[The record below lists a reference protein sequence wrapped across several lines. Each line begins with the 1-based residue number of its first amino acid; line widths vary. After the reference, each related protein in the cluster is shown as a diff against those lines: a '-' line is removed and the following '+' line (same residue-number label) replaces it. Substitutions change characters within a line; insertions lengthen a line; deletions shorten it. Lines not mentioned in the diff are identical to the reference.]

1 MTGATVVED
10 PMKRSEAVT
19 TSALPAGDEGF
30 APSLV
35 QRPDGWYW
43 VAQDG
48 RREGGPFTSAAEA
61 QADLAGSETAL
72 EPGAVLREVEDEIGV
87 ADWID
92 PDTRSPAEHGV
103 PHIEEH

>member
-1 MTGATVVED
+1 MR
-10 PMKRSEAVT
+10 RSEAAT
-19 TSALPAGDEGF
+19 TSELPTGDE
-30 APSLV
+30 ASTLLLV

-48 RREGGPFTSAAEA
+48 RREAGPFASAAEA

-92 PDTRSPAEHGV
+92 PDTHQPAEHGV